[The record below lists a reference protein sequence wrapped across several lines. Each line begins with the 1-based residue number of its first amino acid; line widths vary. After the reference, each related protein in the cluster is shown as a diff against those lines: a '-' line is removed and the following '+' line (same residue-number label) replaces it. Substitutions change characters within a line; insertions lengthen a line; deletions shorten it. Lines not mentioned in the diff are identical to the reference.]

1 MWSDCFT
8 WTTIVVDE
16 YLLNIYLHNNWGDR
30 DSDAYRFAVSENP
43 AGSGGGPSEPA
54 GLTAPIVSLDFL
66 TLSWRQPEDPGLS
79 DILGYM
85 IQWNE
90 AGSVRYLVLEECIRL
105 FLC

>member
-1 MWSDCFT
+1 M
-8 WTTIVVDE
+8 
-16 YLLNIYLHNNWGDR
+16 YG
-30 DSDAYRFAVSENP
+30 FAVSENP
-43 AGSGGGPSEPA
+43 AGSGGGPSEPV

-90 AGSVRYLVLEECIRL
+90 AGSVRYLVLEECICL
-105 FLC
+105 FLY